1 MEECRRYQIGC
12 PWAMN
17 VGDFDRF
24 VFIVGAPRCG
34 TTTLSQFLKEHPGVS
49 FPVVKEPHFFAQNDL
64 RGLSDKELRFRVE
77 DEYLGRFFR
86 SDPARRVGAD
96 ASVTYLYT
104 PEQLEPVLRL
114 WPDSRFIVAL
124 RNPLTMLPSLHRR
137 LIYVGV
143 ESNANFE
150 EAWAATRERLAGA
163 RVARRGVDPRWLRY
177 DEAARFATYLER
189 LFAVVGRE
197 RCLVMI
203 LDDLVSNPSQQYRRF
218 MEFVGLEPIPHKEF
232 SVYRAGYGVRVRWLQ
247 RLLKRPVIRARQL
260 WGAGNFGQTPRN
272 LAEREDG
279 VAKEM
284 IFALRRRLLRW
295 NRVPLSPEPLSP
307 AMLDEISGHF
317 EVEVTRLTSLIG
329 RDLTHWLR
337 QRA

>member
-1 MEECRRYQIGC
+1 
-12 PWAMN
+12 MN
-17 VGDFDRF
+17 VGDLDRF

-64 RGLSDKELRFRVE
+64 RGLSDEELRLRVE
-77 DEYLGRFFR
+77 SDYLGRFFR
-86 SDPARRVGAD
+86 SDPGRRVGAD

-143 ESNANFE
+143 EPIDNFE
-150 EAWAATRERLAGA
+150 EAWAASRERLNGA
-163 RVARRGVDPRWLRY
+163 RSGRRGIDPRWLRY

-203 LDDLVSNPSQQYRRF
+203 LDDFVTNPSQQYRRF
-218 MEFVGLEPIPHKEF
+218 MEFVGLEPIPRNEF
-232 SVYRAGYGVRVRWLQ
+232 TVYRTGYGVRVRWLQ
-247 RLLKRPVIRARQL
+247 RLLKQPAIRARQL
-260 WGAGNFGQTPRN
+260 WGGGNIGRPRN

-295 NRVPLSPEPLSP
+295 NRVPLSPEPLSA

-317 EVEVTRLTSLIG
+317 EGEVARLKGLIG

-337 QRA
+337 LRT